1 MAAGIEVD
9 VAAVKRLQAAAAGV
23 AAAMGAMEARVV
35 AAGDLPDSAFGR
47 LPVVSDMLRGAY
59 AEQVSDGTALFRA
72 GQDAFDRVGD
82 ALASTVDNY
91 ERNEQGIES
100 GFRAVHER
108 MGR

>member
-1 MAAGIEVD
+1 MAPDIEVD
-9 VAAVKRLQAAAAGV
+9 VAAVKRLQAAASGV
-23 AAAMGAMEARVV
+23 ATAMGALEARVV
-35 AAGDLPDSAFGR
+35 AAGDLPDSTFGH
-47 LPVVSDMLRGAY
+47 LPFVSDMLRAAY

-72 GQDAFDRVGD
+72 GQDALARVGD
-82 ALASTVDNY
+82 ALSSTVDNY